1 LYKNELPN
9 WTKYGFYII
18 ITKIKM
24 SQIVSQRVLQRH
36 SVSNAPK
43 VVQVV
48 YSNGRII
55 NAHRHNNGST
65 TYQTIREGTTV
76 VKQQPQIVVC
86 QSQMMMCQQPRIIQI
101 VSRRVLQRHSISNA
115 PKIEEIVYSNGKII
129 RFHYHNDGRTT
140 QQTIREGNDK

>member
-1 LYKNELPN
+1 MNNQFGINTYLYH
-9 WTKYGFYII
+9 Y
-18 ITKIKM
+18 TKIKM

-55 NAHRHNNGST
+55 NAHKHNNGST
-65 TYQTIREGTTV
+65 TYKTIREGTTT
-76 VKQQPQIVVC
+76 VKQSSQIIMTC
-86 QSQMMMCQQPRIIQI
+86 PAQQQVRILQI
-101 VSRRVLQRHSISNA
+101 ISRRVLQRHSISNA
-115 PKIEEIVYSNGKII
+115 PKIEEIVYNNGKII

-140 QQTIREGNDK
+140 QQTIREGNNK